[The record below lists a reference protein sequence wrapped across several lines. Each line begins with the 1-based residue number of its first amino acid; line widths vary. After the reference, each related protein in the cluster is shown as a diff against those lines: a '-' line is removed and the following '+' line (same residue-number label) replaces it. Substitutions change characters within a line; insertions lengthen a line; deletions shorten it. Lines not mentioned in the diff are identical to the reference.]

1 MSTKL
6 IVSATDT
13 QNEGLIVRV
22 ETHYNGHMESY
33 FTESISYE
41 ELFRNWMIPRDF
53 HYALFW
59 KYVLDHQIDASL
71 EREDFDFEINYFD
84 PCMQP

>member
-1 MSTKL
+1 MSTKM

-22 ETHYNGHMESY
+22 ETHYNGHIESW

-41 ELFRNWMIPRDF
+41 ELFRDWMIPKDF
-53 HYALFW
+53 DNALFW
-59 KYVLDHQIDASL
+59 KYVLDHQINANL
-71 EREDFDFEINYFD
+71 EREEFDFEINYND
-84 PCMQP
+84 PCIKP